1 MKESNSGSLQ
11 RQYML
16 LTTEPHLGKAGFFT
30 WDLGTEFKSSWL
42 PIELS
47 LQSGFLKFHSK
58 CKDIRKNE
66 LIGI

>member
-1 MKESNSGSLQ
+1 
-11 RQYML
+11 ML